1 MAPLARAHAT
11 LRITHDEATSSD
23 VTTRLGLAPTD
34 AHDHGDLRPRN
45 LPPWRNMQW
54 SLSSGPTDSR
64 PLSDHLKTLL
74 NQVEPVAE
82 AVHQLASDDS
92 MMDWFCSL
100 DVEGGQGG
108 EALEPDLLAR
118 LGALPIALSLDFYTG
133 GDDR

>member
-1 MAPLARAHAT
+1 MPT
-11 LRITHDEATSSD
+11 IMVICGPGTF
-23 VTTRLGLAPTD
+23 RLGATC
-34 AHDHGDLRPRN
+34 
-45 LPPWRNMQW
+45 
-54 SLSSGPTDSR
+54 SGR
-64 PLSDHLKTLL
+64 
-74 NQVEPVAE
+74 E

-92 MMDWFCSL
+92 MMDWFCFL